1 MCDVAGDWAQWQA
14 RFATQLAAQGLAA
27 ASCRNYNQVLA
38 TAAAFFTDLNCPPT
52 ALEAEQI
59 RRFIAD
65 GSYHNLHPRTL
76 ALQLSAL
83 RRFCQLLLRE
93 QALSHNPAALVRAP
107 KAGRPLPKPL
117 SVDAAHQLLDIADDE
132 PLALRDRAMMELL
145 YSSGLRLAELVGLNL
160 EALDCDQRLLQV
172 TGKGNRQRILPFGSK
187 AAEALQLWLACRSQL
202 AAADEMALFVS
213 QRGRRISH
221 RSVQLRLAQWAQQ
234 QQLDEHLHP
243 HKLRHAFA
251 THMLEG
257 SGDLRAVQELLGH
270 ANVATTQIYT
280 HLDFQH
286 LSQVY
291 DAAHPRAGKRNSKSD
306 NKRGSGA

>member
-1 MCDVAGDWAQWQA
+1 MADIAADWAEWQI
-14 RFATQLAAQGLAA
+14 RFATQLAAQRLAT
-27 ASCRNYNQVLA
+27 ASCNNYGQALA
-38 TAAAFFTDLNCPPT
+38 EAAAFFTALDCPPA
-52 ALEAEQI
+52 ALNAEHI

-65 GSYHNLHPRTL
+65 GSYRKLHPRTL
-76 ALQLSAL
+76 ALKLSAL

-93 QALSHNPAALVRAP
+93 GVLSHNPAALVRAP

-117 SVDAAHQLLDIADDE
+117 SVDAAHQLLDLDADE
-132 PLALRDRAMMELL
+132 PLAHRDRAMMELL

-160 EALDCDQRLLQV
+160 SDIDASQRLLQV
-172 TGKGNRQRILPFGSK
+172 TGKGNRQRLLPFGGK
-187 AAEALQLWLACRSQL
+187 AADALALWLGCRHTL
-202 AAADEMALFVS
+202 ATTDEPALFVS
-213 QRGRRISH
+213 QRGTRISP

-270 ANVATTQIYT
+270 ASLATTQIYT

-286 LSQVY
+286 LSKVY
-291 DAAHPRAGKRNSKSD
+291 DAAHPRAGKRKEP
-306 NKRGSGA
+306 

>member
-1 MCDVAGDWAQWQA
+1 MADLAADWAHWQQQ
-14 RFATQLAAQGLAA
+14 FATQLAAQRLAV
-27 ASCRNYNQVLA
+27 ASRRNYEQTLA
-38 TAAAFFTDLNCPPT
+38 EAATFFCALGCPPA
-52 ALEAEQI
+52 ALDANLI

-65 GSYHNLHPRTL
+65 GSYRNLHPRTL

-93 QALSHNPAALVRAP
+93 QQLSHNPAALVRAP

-117 SVDAAHQLLDIADDE
+117 SVDAAHQLLDLDADE
-132 PLALRDRAMMELL
+132 PLARRDRAMMELL

-160 EALDCDQRLLQV
+160 DDIDSNQRLLQV
-172 TGKGNRQRILPFGSK
+172 TGKGNRQRVLPFGSK
-187 AAEALQLWLACRSQL
+187 AAEALTLWLACRAAL
-202 AAADEMALFVS
+202 AVADEPALFVS
-213 QRGRRISH
+213 QRGTRISS

-234 QQLDEHLHP
+234 QQLAEHLHP

-270 ANVATTQIYT
+270 ASLATTQIYT

-286 LSQVY
+286 LSKVY
-291 DAAHPRAGKRNSKSD
+291 DAAHPRAGKRKD
-306 NKRGSGA
+306 D